1 MIDSFRAY
9 TISDPQYYD
18 RVERSSEPGAF
29 LELLRERVGEKAAVL
44 DGVGIWARCLDRP
57 LTELPEY
64 GWKLHLSARPDDLAT
79 LMHAVIDEYLVDS
92 FSFKVIRSPELGLA
106 QVARWW
112 SRGGAGKAVTI
123 YPLSEEHARELADRL
138 SVRLG
143 DLQGSHILTD
153 RRYPGSDVVQY
164 RYGTFRKPPGVD
176 DDGYPISVVT
186 GPDGKPWND
195 SRTPTF
201 TLPSWVADDPFA
213 VPAEAEDA
221 DPTGLL
227 KRYKIKSVLR
237 HSPAGGVYLATGPDG
252 AEYVLKE
259 ARPHTAFA
267 PDGSDAPDRLW
278 REYDYLKQLAGTGI
292 APDGVELVTVW
303 EHTFLVQSKVP
314 GITMQV
320 WLSRNHPFAVGKPD
334 PTYPA
339 RAQAILEQIRTALAT
354 CLERG
359 IVYSDVSLTNIM
371 IDDDDVVRLVDFEAC
386 RPVGSDPAQYPRT
399 SGFAP
404 EPGTAAWGSD
414 AAYVAYGVDAI
425 EAATVM
431 PRNALLAFRPEVFSR
446 ALAVTARQLDVPL
459 NGLQDRLD
467 LPVAS
472 ENTLTTP
479 SASSDVGVLA
489 EVVRGLRNAATP
501 ERRDRL
507 FPGHPEQFQSNT
519 LSLAYGAAGVLR
531 ALHLLDESVDAACT
545 DWLLA
550 RLDENRPLPMGLY
563 VGRAGIGLALLEL
576 GLDDRGLLAG
586 ATTEALS
593 GDKRG
598 GLATGLAGVGVA
610 QLYAHRLTGD
620 QRHLD
625 HARAIAD
632 RLIDR
637 ASDDGTGL
645 WWQQADPHPLG
656 LLHGSAG
663 VATYLT
669 ELGVATDDSFL
680 VKMGR
685 RALGFDLAQG
695 RPRFNGGIGFGA
707 YTGSSPFEPYVVRGG
722 SGVGLAVAHHLRLTG
737 DETLVDPLWSI
748 VRGVGMPFTVNPGYF
763 AGMSGLIEFLLEAK
777 AALPDDAAALDVTI
791 GRLVEQITALRCEDE
806 SGTGFPG
813 DGLMRQSC
821 DVASGSAGVAMTL
834 HRLQN
839 GGDTLDVRF
848 ARPAGVLSH
857 AG

>member
-29 LELLRERVGEKAAVL
+29 LELLRERVGDRAVVL
-44 DGVGIWARCLDRP
+44 DGVGIWARCFDRP
-57 LTELPEY
+57 LAELPEY

-79 LMHAVIDEYLVDS
+79 LMNAVIDEYLADS
-92 FSFKVIRSPELGLA
+92 FSFKVVRSPELGLA
-106 QVARWW
+106 QLSRWW
-112 SRGGAGKAVTI
+112 SRGGAGKAVTV
-123 YPLSEEHARELADRL
+123 YPLSPEHARSLADRFTA
-138 SVRLG
+138 RLG
-143 DLQGSHILTD
+143 DLRGAHVLTD
-153 RRYPGSDVVQY
+153 RRYAGSGSVQY

-176 DDGYPISVVT
+176 DDGYPISVIT

-201 TLPSWVADDPFA
+201 TLPPWVSDDPFYR
-213 VPAEAEDA
+213 
-221 DPTGLL
+221 PTVSDDLSGLF
-227 KRYKIKSVLR
+227 KRYKVTSVLR

-252 AEYVLKE
+252 TEYVLKE
-259 ARPHTAFA
+259 ARPYTAFA
-267 PDGSDAPDRLW
+267 PDGSDAPERLQ
-278 REYDYLKQLAGTGI
+278 REYDYLQALAGTGV
-292 APDGVELVTVW
+292 APDGVEIATVW

-320 WLSRNHPFAVGKPD
+320 WLSRNHPFATGKPD
-334 PTYPA
+334 VAYPA
-339 RAQAILEQIRTALAT
+339 RAQAVLQQIRTALTT
-354 CLERG
+354 CLEHG

-371 IDDDDVVRLVDFEAC
+371 IDDNDTVRLVDFEAC

-404 EPGTAAWGSD
+404 EPGTAAWASD
-414 AAYVAYGVDAI
+414 AAYLAYGVDAI

-446 ALAVTARQLDVPL
+446 ALVVTARQLDLPL
-459 NGLQDRLD
+459 GD
-467 LPVAS
+467 LPSRLA
-472 ENTLTTP
+472 LP
-479 SASSDVGVLA
+479 SGDGATDSLVPDVL
-489 EVVRGLRNAATP
+489 RGLRAAATP

-531 ALHLLDESVDAACT
+531 ALKVLDGAVDPALV
-545 DWLLA
+545 DWLTD

-576 GLDDRGLLAG
+576 GQDDRGLLVS
-586 ATTEALS
+586 ATGEALT

-598 GLATGLAGVGVA
+598 GLGTGIAGVGVA
-610 QLYAHRLTGD
+610 LLHAYRLTGYAD
-620 QRHLD
+620 YLEQS
-625 HARAIAD
+625 RALAD

-645 WWQQADPHPLG
+645 WWPQADPHPLG
-656 LLHGSAG
+656 FLHGSAG
-663 VATYLT
+663 ISTYLT
-669 ELGVATDDSFL
+669 ELGVEAGDSFL
-680 VKMGR
+680 VRMGR
-685 RALGFDLAQG
+685 RALGFDLAHG
-695 RPRFNGGIGFGA
+695 RPRANGGIGFGA
-707 YTGSSPFEPYVVRGG
+707 YVGTSAFEPYVVRGG
-722 SGVGLAVAHHLRLTG
+722 SGVGMAVAHHLRLTG

-748 VRGVGMPFTVNPGYF
+748 VRGVGMPFSVNPGYF
-763 AGMSGLIEFLLEAK
+763 AGMSGLIEFLLDAK
-777 AALPDDAAALDVTI
+777 AALPADAEALDATVA
-791 GRLVEQITALRCEDE
+791 RLVDQIVSLRCVDP

-834 HRLQN
+834 HRVQN
-839 GGDTLDVRF
+839 GGATLDVRF
-848 ARPAGVLSH
+848 GQPAGVLSH

>member
-29 LELLRERVGEKAAVL
+29 LELLRERVGDRAAVV

-57 LTELPEY
+57 LSELPEY
-64 GWKLHLSARPDDLAT
+64 GWKLHLAARPDDLAT
-79 LMHAVIDEYLVDS
+79 LMNAVIDEYLIDS

-106 QVARWW
+106 QLARWW
-112 SRGGAGKAVTI
+112 SRGGAGKAVTV

-138 SVRLG
+138 SRRVS
-143 DLQGSHILTD
+143 DLHGAHVLTD

-201 TLPSWVADDPFA
+201 TLPSWVTDDPFA
-213 VPAEAEDA
+213 VPAEGGEP

-227 KRYKIKSVLR
+227 KRYKVKSVLR

-267 PDGSDAPDRLW
+267 PDGSDAPERLQ
-278 REYDYLKQLAGTGI
+278 REYDYLQQLAGTGV
-292 APDGVELVTVW
+292 APAGVELATVW

-320 WLSRNHPFAVGKPD
+320 WLSRNHPFATGKPD
-334 PTYPA
+334 SAYPA
-339 RAQAILEQIRTALAT
+339 RAQGILRQIRTALTT
-354 CLERG
+354 CLEHG
-359 IVYSDVSLTNIM
+359 IVYSDTSLTNIM

-404 EPGTAAWGSD
+404 EPGTAAWSDD

-425 EAATVM
+425 EAATIM

-446 ALAVTARQLDVPL
+446 ALEVTARQLDLPL
-459 NGLQDRLD
+459 ND
-467 LPVAS
+467 LPARLGLPVVS
-472 ENTLTTP
+472 GEPEDLLTDTL
-479 SASSDVGVLA
+479 
-489 EVVRGLRNAATP
+489 RGLRAAATP

-531 ALHLLDESVDAACT
+531 ALHLLDGSVSAECT

-550 RLDENRPLPMGLY
+550 RLDEKRPLPMGLY

-586 ATTEALS
+586 ATAEALS

-610 QLYAHRLTGD
+610 QLHAHRLTGSAE
-620 QRHLD
+620 HLD
-625 HARAIAD
+625 QARAIAD

-669 ELGVATDDSFL
+669 ELGVAVDDSFL

-685 RALGFDLAQG
+685 RALGFDLAHA

-777 AALPDDAAALDVTI
+777 AALPDDAATLDVTI
-791 GRLVEQITALRCEDE
+791 GRLVEQITALRCEDPT
-806 SGTGFPG
+806 GTGFPG

-821 DVASGSAGVAMTL
+821 DVASGSAGVALTL
-834 HRLQN
+834 HRLQY
-839 GGDTLDVRF
+839 GGETLDVRF
-848 ARPAGVLSH
+848 GRPVGVLSH
-857 AG
+857 VG